1 MTAFILLI
9 ACLSAVPAPGDEPA
23 SALSPEAQPHNN
35 RGIAHIEAGAHA
47 AGVHELERAY
57 ALMPDPL
64 IYRAGRS
71 KVLGS
76 MRSAL
81 NHLYRSTGDPAHL
94 RRLQKHLLRH
104 LEALLLALG
113 ETATTADT
121 AGSLAALHEVEEQL
135 AREPT
140 ASPAI
145 PTAGPVDSPRPATT
159 RPPPITAPITAPI
172 AAPISDGP
180 RPTDPGLRRASGAV
194 LGVGFAS
201 LGVMTYAVVM
211 HADSR
216 RKLQALTKTIVDAGA
231 PQSPAQQDEGGHL
244 FRRSRD
250 HRTLG
255 IITGIAAGTA
265 IISGVVLLA
274 LGRRQARAA
283 ARIAPAMAPGFAGL
297 DLHLEF

>member
-23 SALSPEAQPHNN
+23 SALSPEAQPYNN

-81 NHLYRSTGDPAHL
+81 NHLYQSTGDPAHL
-94 RRLQKHLLRH
+94 HRLQGHLLRH
-104 LEALLLALG
+104 LEVLLLALG

-121 AGSLAALHEVEEQL
+121 AGSLAALREVEERL
-135 AREPT
+135 ARAAP
-140 ASPAI
+140 ASPAV
-145 PTAGPVDSPRPATT
+145 PAAGPVDPPRPTAT
-159 RPPPITAPITAPI
+159 RPPPVTAPI
-172 AAPISDGP
+172 AAPVGDRP
-180 RPTDPGLRRASGAV
+180 RSTDPRLRWASGAV

-201 LGVMTYAVVM
+201 LGVMTYAVVV

-216 RKLQALTKTIVDAGA
+216 RKLQTLTNTIVDAGA
-231 PQSPAQQDEGGHL
+231 PQSPAQRDEGERL

-255 IITGIAAGTA
+255 IMTGITAGTA
-265 IISGVVLLA
+265 IITSVVLLA
-274 LGRRQARAA
+274 IGRRQAHRAA
-283 ARIAPAMAPGFAGL
+283 RVAPAVAPGFAGL